1 MFDKFVKRKEVFFM
15 KKQILSISLAAALAV
30 LCTGI
35 AMAEDKTP
43 TVFVNQG
50 QIFFDDQAP
59 VILGEGTTLVP
70 ARGVFEAMG
79 AKVEWKEETRTV
91 DVTSSDNKTLIRLT
105 IDDSTMKVFDVSGV
119 FGALMSG
126 QDFVAPE
133 NDVTLD
139 VAPQIISDRT
149 MIPLRAISEALD
161 ADVQWNGE
169 DYTINITTAN
179 APSADAGV
187 PALSLSADKLTAA
200 KDEEVVLSVNAENL
214 PTEKFVSGVT
224 ATVKYDPTA
233 FEFVKAELVNGDNV
247 IEGTI
252 GAANPEFTYGYVK
265 AASVTVNAETA
276 VKTDGAVMKLT
287 FKSLTGEKGS
297 FQLSNG
303 YNTKLGYNT
312 SLLVDSVDNVGDKSV
327 QYEGDDLKV
336 SQVEVV
342 INGTDAPAETVAPTV
357 EPTATVD
364 PSATV
369 EPTATVDPTATA
381 APEATVDPT
390 ATVEPTETPAETAA
404 PTATPAA

>member
-1 MFDKFVKRKEVFFM
+1 M

>member
-1 MFDKFVKRKEVFFM
+1 M

-30 LCTGI
+30 SCTGI

-50 QIFFDDQAP
+50 QIFFDDQTP

-79 AKVEWKEETRTV
+79 AKVEWKEDTRTV
-91 DVTSSDNKTLIRLT
+91 DVTSSDNKSLIRLT

-161 ADVQWNGE
+161 AKVNWNDA

-200 KDEEVVLSVNAENL
+200 KDEDVVLSVNAENL
-214 PTEKFVSGVT
+214 PAEKFVSGVT

-247 IEGTI
+247 IEGAI

-265 AASVTVNAETA
+265 AASITVNAETA

-303 YNTKLGYNT
+303 YNTKLGFNT
-312 SLLVDSVDNVGDKSV
+312 SLLVDSVSNVGNKSV
-327 QYEGDDLKV
+327 QYEGDDLKI
-336 SQVEVV
+336 SQAEVV
-342 INGTDAPAETVAPTV
+342 INGTDTPAETVKPTATAD
-357 EPTATVD
+357 PTATVAPEATADPTATVAPEATAD

-369 EPTATVDPTATA
+369 APTAA
-381 APEATVDPT
+381 
-390 ATVEPTETPAETAA
+390 PAETAA

>member
-1 MFDKFVKRKEVFFM
+1 M

-30 LCTGI
+30 SCTGI

-161 ADVQWNGE
+161 AKVNWNDA
-169 DYTINITTAN
+169 DYTIDITTAN

-214 PTEKFVSGVT
+214 PAEKFVSGVT

-247 IEGTI
+247 IEGAI

-276 VKTDGAVMKLT
+276 VKVDGAVMKLT

-327 QYEGDDLKV
+327 QYEGDDLKI

-369 EPTATVDPTATA
+369 EPAATVDPTATV
-381 APEATVDPT
+381 APEATADPT
-390 ATVEPTETPAETAA
+390 ATVEPTETPAETTA

>member
-1 MFDKFVKRKEVFFM
+1 M

-30 LCTGI
+30 SCTGI

-79 AKVEWKEETRTV
+79 AKVEWKEDTRTV

-200 KDEEVVLSVNAENL
+200 KDE
-214 PTEKFVSGVT
+214 KFVSGVT

-247 IEGTI
+247 IEGAI

-265 AASVTVNAETA
+265 AASITVNAETA
-276 VKTDGAVMKLT
+276 VTADGAVMKLT

-312 SLLVDSVDNVGDKSV
+312 SLLVDSVSNVGNKSV
-327 QYEGDDLKV
+327 QYEGDDLKI
-336 SQVEVV
+336 SQAEVV
-342 INGTDAPAETVAPTV
+342 INGTDTPAETVKPTTTAD
-357 EPTATVD
+357 PTATVAPEATADPTATVAPEATAD

-369 EPTATVDPTATA
+369 APTAA
-381 APEATVDPT
+381 
-390 ATVEPTETPAETAA
+390 PAETAA

>member
-1 MFDKFVKRKEVFFM
+1 
-15 KKQILSISLAAALAV
+15 
-30 LCTGI
+30 
-35 AMAEDKTP
+35 
-43 TVFVNQG
+43 
-50 QIFFDDQAP
+50 
-59 VILGEGTTLVP
+59 
-70 ARGVFEAMG
+70 MG
-79 AKVEWKEETRTV
+79 AKVEWKEDTRTV

-247 IEGTI
+247 IEGAI

-312 SLLVDSVDNVGDKSV
+312 SLLVDSVSNVGNKSV
-327 QYEGDDLKV
+327 QYEGDDLKI
-336 SQVEVV
+336 SQAEVV
-342 INGTDAPAETVAPTV
+342 INGTDTPAETV
-357 EPTATVD
+357 EPTATVAPEATAAPTATVAPEATAD

-369 EPTATVDPTATA
+369 APTAA
-381 APEATVDPT
+381 
-390 ATVEPTETPAETAA
+390 PAETAA

>member
-1 MFDKFVKRKEVFFM
+1 M

-30 LCTGI
+30 SCTGI

-79 AKVEWKEETRTV
+79 AKVEWKEDTRTV

-105 IDDSTMKVFDVSGV
+105 IDYSTMSV

-161 ADVQWNGE
+161 AKVNWNDA

-214 PTEKFVSGVT
+214 PAEKFVSGVT

-247 IEGTI
+247 IEGAI

-265 AASVTVNAETA
+265 AASITVNAETA
-276 VKTDGAVMKLT
+276 VTADGAVMKLT

-303 YNTKLGYNT
+303 YNTKLGFNT
-312 SLLVDSVDNVGDKSV
+312 SLLVDSVSNVGNKSV
-327 QYEGDDLKV
+327 QYEGDDLKI
-336 SQVEVV
+336 SQAEVV
-342 INGTDAPAETVAPTV
+342 INGTDTPAETVKPTATAD
-357 EPTATVD
+357 PTATVAPEATAD

-369 EPTATVDPTATA
+369 APTKA
-381 APEATVDPT
+381 
-390 ATVEPTETPAETAA
+390 PAETAA

>member
-1 MFDKFVKRKEVFFM
+1 M

-30 LCTGI
+30 SCTGI

-79 AKVEWKEETRTV
+79 AKVEWKEDTRTV

-200 KDEEVVLSVNAENL
+200 
-214 PTEKFVSGVT
+214 
-224 ATVKYDPTA
+224 
-233 FEFVKAELVNGDNV
+233 
-247 IEGTI
+247 
-252 GAANPEFTYGYVK
+252 
-265 AASVTVNAETA
+265 
-276 VKTDGAVMKLT
+276 
-287 FKSLTGEKGS
+287 
-297 FQLSNG
+297 
-303 YNTKLGYNT
+303 
-312 SLLVDSVDNVGDKSV
+312 LL
-327 QYEGDDLKV
+327 
-336 SQVEVV
+336 QVECVLQPFHGFCHRVFQRCLIDRRSVIRRDKRIAVRCGIAGTGRIHRLSLILLLHAGKRFDRPGKLCVV
-342 INGTDAPAETVAPTV
+342 KGNRFFQFQCTLSKQNHRPCEGVLIRQQFFYLPV
-357 EPTATVD
+357 ENRRRAD
-364 PSATV
+364 L
-369 EPTATVDPTATA
+369 
-381 APEATVDPT
+381 
-390 ATVEPTETPAETAA
+390 
-404 PTATPAA
+404 

>member
-1 MFDKFVKRKEVFFM
+1 M

-30 LCTGI
+30 SCTGI

-79 AKVEWKEETRTV
+79 AKVEWKEDTRTV

-200 KDEEVVLSVNAENL
+200 KDEEVVLSVNA
-214 PTEKFVSGVT
+214 
-224 ATVKYDPTA
+224 
-233 FEFVKAELVNGDNV
+233 DNV
-247 IEGTI
+247 IEGAI

-265 AASVTVNAETA
+265 AASITVNAETA
-276 VKTDGAVMKLT
+276 VTADGAVMKLT

-303 YNTKLGYNT
+303 YNTKLGFNT
-312 SLLVDSVDNVGDKSV
+312 SLLVDSVSNVGNKSV
-327 QYEGDDLKV
+327 QYEGDDLKI
-336 SQVEVV
+336 SQAEVV
-342 INGTDAPAETVAPTV
+342 INGTDTPAETVKPTATAD
-357 EPTATVD
+357 PTATVAPEATAD

-369 EPTATVDPTATA
+369 APTKA
-381 APEATVDPT
+381 
-390 ATVEPTETPAETAA
+390 PAETAA

>member
-1 MFDKFVKRKEVFFM
+1 M

-30 LCTGI
+30 SCTGI

-79 AKVEWKEETRTV
+79 AKVEWKEDTRTV

-105 IDDSTMKVFDVSGV
+105 IDYSTMKVFDVSGV

-149 MIPLRAISEALD
+149 IRAISEALD
-161 ADVQWNGE
+161 AKVNWNDA

-214 PTEKFVSGVT
+214 PAEKFVSGVT

-247 IEGTI
+247 IEGAI

-265 AASVTVNAETA
+265 AASITVNAETA

-303 YNTKLGYNT
+303 YNTKLGFNT
-312 SLLVDSVDNVGDKSV
+312 SLLVDSVSNVGNKSV
-327 QYEGDDLKV
+327 QYEGDDLKI
-336 SQVEVV
+336 SQAEVV
-342 INGTDAPAETVAPTV
+342 INGTDTPAETVKPTATAD
-357 EPTATVD
+357 PTATVAPEATADPTATVAPEATAD

-369 EPTATVDPTATA
+369 APTKA
-381 APEATVDPT
+381 
-390 ATVEPTETPAETAA
+390 PAETAA

>member
-1 MFDKFVKRKEVFFM
+1 M

-30 LCTGI
+30 SCTGI

-79 AKVEWKEETRTV
+79 AKVEWKEDTRTV

-161 ADVQWNGE
+161 AKVNWNDA

-214 PTEKFVSGVT
+214 PAEKFVSGVT

-247 IEGTI
+247 IEGAI
-252 GAANPEFTYGYVK
+252 GAANPEFTYGY
-265 AASVTVNAETA
+265 
-276 VKTDGAVMKLT
+276 
-287 FKSLTGEKGS
+287 
-297 FQLSNG
+297 
-303 YNTKLGYNT
+303 NTKLGYNT
-312 SLLVDSVDNVGDKSV
+312 SLIVDSVSNVGNKSV
-327 QYEGDDLKV
+327 QYEGDDLKI
-336 SQVEVV
+336 SQAEVV
-342 INGTDAPAETVAPTV
+342 INGTDTPVETV
-357 EPTATVD
+357 EPTATAD
-364 PSATV
+364 
-369 EPTATVDPTATA
+369 PTATV

-390 ATVEPTETPAETAA
+390 ATVAPDATADPSATVAPTKAPAETAA

>member
-1 MFDKFVKRKEVFFM
+1 M

-30 LCTGI
+30 SCTGI

-79 AKVEWKEETRTV
+79 AKVEWKEDTRTV

-161 ADVQWNGE
+161 AKVNWNDA

-247 IEGTI
+247 IEGAI

-297 FQLSNG
+297 FQLSN
-303 YNTKLGYNT
+303 TKLGYNT
-312 SLLVDSVDNVGDKSV
+312 SLLVDSVNNAGNKSV
-327 QYEGDDLKV
+327 QYEGDDLKI
-336 SQVEVV
+336 SQAEVV
-342 INGTDAPAETVAPTV
+342 INGTDTPVETV
-357 EPTATVD
+357 EPTATAD
-364 PSATV
+364 
-369 EPTATVDPTATA
+369 PTATV

-390 ATVEPTETPAETAA
+390 ATVAPDATADPSATVAPTKAPAETAA

>member
-1 MFDKFVKRKEVFFM
+1 M

-30 LCTGI
+30 SCTGI

-79 AKVEWKEETRTV
+79 AKVEWKEDTRTV

-187 PALSLSADKLTAA
+187 KG
-200 KDEEVVLSVNAENL
+200 EEVVLSVNAENL
-214 PTEKFVSGVT
+214 PAEKFVSGVT

-247 IEGTI
+247 IEGAI

-265 AASVTVNAETA
+265 AASITVNAETA
-276 VKTDGAVMKLT
+276 VTADGAVMKLT

-303 YNTKLGYNT
+303 YNTKLGFNT
-312 SLLVDSVDNVGDKSV
+312 SLLVDSVSNVGNKSV
-327 QYEGDDLKV
+327 QYEGDDLKI
-336 SQVEVV
+336 SQAEVV
-342 INGTDAPAETVAPTV
+342 INGTDTPAETVKPTATAD
-357 EPTATVD
+357 PTATVAPEATAD

-369 EPTATVDPTATA
+369 APTKA
-381 APEATVDPT
+381 
-390 ATVEPTETPAETAA
+390 PAETAA